1 LGLTVRSMTKDLA
14 EQFGV
19 EKIDGLIVI
28 EVESG
33 SPAERKGLRPGDII
47 TEVNQRS
54 VTSPKLFRDAL
65 KSADPRTG
73 VIINFTSRGTSK
85 FKILKESGD

>member
-1 LGLTVRSMTKDLA
+1 MTKDLA

-19 EKIDGLIVI
+19 DKIEGVIVT

-33 SPAERKGLRPGDII
+33 SAAERKGLRPGDII

-54 VTSPKLFRDAL
+54 VTSPKQFRDAL
-65 KSADPRTG
+65 KNADPRTG

-85 FKILKESGD
+85 FEILKESGD